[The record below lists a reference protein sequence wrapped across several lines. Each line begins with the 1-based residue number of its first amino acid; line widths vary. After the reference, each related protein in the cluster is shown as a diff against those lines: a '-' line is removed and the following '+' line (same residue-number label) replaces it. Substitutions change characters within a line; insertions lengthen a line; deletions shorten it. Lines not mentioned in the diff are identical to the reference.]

1 MSAVM
6 IVGIV
11 GTGGSSS
18 SSEDD
23 GDGEGDAAVVDEGS
37 VVSEVGVEI
46 LGCGGEVVG
55 GDERAVVGEVMCA
68 GDVCAGGMVVGGGR
82 ESIVSSSPLM
92 W

>member
-11 GTGGSSS
+11 GRGASSS
-18 SSEDD
+18 SVSE
-23 GDGEGDAAVVDEGS
+23 GEGDAAVVGEGRS
-37 VVSEVGVEI
+37 VEEVDVEI